1 MNKLRILVVA
11 DEEWNDCIY
20 GNGILTN
27 WFTDFNADFAEIYCS
42 PGLPINNI
50 CNHYFRLTDLQM
62 FRSIFTKYKAGS
74 SVIKP
79 NRIGDIELAKENVQR
94 KGFYG
99 IMKRLSV
106 WFHTPI
112 MMIRDFVWRV
122 GRYDKEALSAF
133 IFNFNPDIIF
143 CPQYGTPKLWRLER
157 YIHSICDAP
166 MVAFTGDDEISYKQ
180 VSYSPLYWI
189 RRWYCRQSF
198 NNTVHIF
205 SHYFMHS
212 KEQAEEY
219 RNLFGINTSQLF
231 KCGYFSDIFVEK
243 PIGNPIRLVY
253 AGRLYCN
260 RWKSLAAIGKAL
272 REINK
277 DGIKMVLDVYTQ
289 EQLTKEQERT
299 LNDENFIFIKGAVPG
314 PELTNIYKK
323 ADIALHVESFDKR
336 YKYATR
342 VSFSTKIVDLMASSC
357 AILAI
362 CWEKHCG
369 YQYLKDHD
377 AAICC
382 SDYDDILPLL
392 QSICDDPSIITK
404 YQERAYNCGV
414 KRHSRSIIQNQI
426 IDTFQNVLHK

>member
-1 MNKLRILVVA
+1 M
-11 DEEWNDCIY
+11 
-20 GNGILTN
+20 
-27 WFTDFNADFAEIYCS
+27 
-42 PGLPINNI
+42 
-50 CNHYFRLTDLQM
+50 
-62 FRSIFTKYKAGS
+62 
-74 SVIKP
+74 
-79 NRIGDIELAKENVQR
+79 
-94 KGFYG
+94 
-99 IMKRLSV
+99 
-106 WFHTPI
+106 
-112 MMIRDFVWRV
+112 
-122 GRYDKEALSAF
+122 
-133 IFNFNPDIIF
+133 
-143 CPQYGTPKLWRLER
+143 
-157 YIHSICDAP
+157 
-166 MVAFTGDDEISYKQ
+166 
-180 VSYSPLYWI
+180 
-189 RRWYCRQSF
+189 
-198 NNTVHIF
+198 
-205 SHYFMHS
+205 
-212 KEQAEEY
+212 
-219 RNLFGINTSQLF
+219 
-231 KCGYFSDIFVEK
+231 
-243 PIGNPIRLVY
+243 VY